1 MVLDSQTAR
10 GRQSRSKMT
19 ARRKRRPWLP
29 LLIITVVAAGSW
41 YLWGR
46 SSTSAEQTPPAYVQ
60 SPDEPV
66 VVLPRQTTPAPPTPR
81 PQLTPPQPPAPPVT
95 PPAAAAPDPA
105 PVAAIEPQTTA
116 TEQPVAD
123 PAHRDGLPTD
133 DPAVGSDVGAM
144 AWQDVLELIKD
155 TDRMVEARRLL
166 SEILIKRA
174 DTLSYGDEQVIRQG
188 LTNIN
193 LQLVYSKKVDRDD
206 PVAGW
211 HTISSGDNL
220 SKIARQYKVTHEFLA
235 WINGMANP
243 NQIFAGQKIK
253 IIRGPFH
260 AVVDKSDYRIDIY
273 LVDPTDGQWLYVNS
287 MPVGLGADDSTPV
300 GRWIVAPKGKVPNP
314 EWTDPRTGQVWDA
327 DDPGNPIGDYWIS
340 LEGYGEETADLRGY
354 GIHGT
359 TEPDSIGDQQSMGC
373 VRLRDRDIEVVYKL
387 LMEGESIV
395 VIKP

>member
-10 GRQSRSKMT
+10 GRQNRSKMT
-19 ARRKRRPWLP
+19 ARRKRRTWLP
-29 LLIITVVAAGSW
+29 LLLITVVAAGSW

-46 SSTSAEQTPPAYVQ
+46 SSTSAEQTSDAYVQ
-60 SPDEPV
+60 SPDNPV
-66 VVLPRQTTPAPPTPR
+66 VVLPREASPPSVPIPR
-81 PQLTPPQPPAPPVT
+81 PQLSPPQPPT
-95 PPAAAAPDPA
+95 P
-105 PVAAIEPQTTA
+105 PVAAADPDPTPVAPVEPQATA

-123 PAHRDGLPTD
+123 PAHSDGQPAD
-133 DPAVGSDVGAM
+133 DPAVRSDIGTM
-144 AWQDVLELIKD
+144 AWEDVLELIKD

-220 SKIARQYKVTHEFLA
+220 TRIARTYKVTPEFLA
-235 WINGMANP
+235 WINGLSSP
-243 NQIFAGQKIK
+243 DRIFAGQKIK
-253 IIRGPFH
+253 IVNGPFH
-260 AVVDKSDYRIDIY
+260 VVVDKSDYRMDIY
-273 LVDPTDGQWLYVNS
+273 IADPTDGQWLYVNS
-287 MPVGLGADDSTPV
+287 LPVGLGEDNSTPI
-300 GRWIVAPKGKVPNP
+300 GKWIVTPRGKVPNP
-314 EWTDPRTGQVWDA
+314 EWTDPRTGKVWQA

-340 LEGYGEETADLRGY
+340 IEGNSPETADLRGY

-373 VRLRDRDIEVVYKL
+373 VRLRDRDIELVYKL

-395 VIKP
+395 IIRK